1 MLHPKDYPFFTTY
14 PLSIFDIWVSLHMN
28 IPHSAVFTYLLVFN
42 IQKFLIVICRRM
54 GNFSGL
60 KCYFHYMII
69 FTEKYQK
76 LKMHF
81 YKDIL
86 KVLSTIIVYFV
97 QCNLGDVFYS
107 MTSWSKNNFVIIFH
121 FYIYEVC
128 IQWKRNLFYR
138 KASVSFG
145 KMAHHCNC
153 NTSK

>member
-1 MLHPKDYPFFTTY
+1 MCLI
-14 PLSIFDIWVSLHMN
+14 PLDKFCWIVLKVRKI
-28 IPHSAVFTYLLVFN
+28 AVFTYLKVLN
-42 IQKFLIVICRRM
+42 SQKFLIPICRRM

-86 KVLSTIIVYFV
+86 KVLSLSLYILYNVI
-97 QCNLGDVFYS
+97 LGDVFYS
-107 MTSWSKNNFVIIFH
+107 MTSWSKSNLVIIFH
-121 FYIYEVC
+121 FCIYEVC